1 VLVDAARERVT
12 GIIDFGDCVHT
23 CLVFELAICIAYM
36 LLGKDDVQAV
46 ARHIYKGYAARIP
59 LTPDEKALLHC
70 LIAARLAQSVTM
82 GLAPRPAPRAPRPAP
97 RGGRRGGP
105 AAGAYSH
112 SKDPTN
118 DYLLVTAKTGQQL
131 YKPRAPPLRRV
142 AAGREALRRGPE
154 RGAGRR
160 QAGTRWSGSARSP
173 RLSSRP
179 RSTRPEPRWGEGRWA
194 AGLRA
199 LGRGALGQ
207 ARSGGKWYRDH
218 FCSLG
223 NFCSLGKEATRV
235 PVE

>member
-97 RGGRRGGP
+97 RAPRRPTRRTGGRRVLTLQGPNQRLPPRDRQDRPATLQAPRPTP
-105 AAGAYSH
+105 AAG
-112 SKDPTN
+112 
-118 DYLLVTAKTGQQL
+118 
-131 YKPRAPPLRRV
+131 
-142 AAGREALRRGPE
+142 RRGA
-154 RGAGRR
+154 RGAE
-160 QAGTRWSGSARSP
+160 AGP
-173 RLSSRP
+173 
-179 RSTRPEPRWGEGRWA
+179 
-194 AGLRA
+194 
-199 LGRGALGQ
+199 
-207 ARSGGKWYRDH
+207 
-218 FCSLG
+218 
-223 NFCSLGKEATRV
+223 
-235 PVE
+235 